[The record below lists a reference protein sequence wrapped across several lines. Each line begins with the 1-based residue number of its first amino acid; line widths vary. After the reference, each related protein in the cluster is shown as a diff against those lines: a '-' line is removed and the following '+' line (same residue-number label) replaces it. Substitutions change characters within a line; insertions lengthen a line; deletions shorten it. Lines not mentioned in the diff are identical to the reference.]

1 MSTSLKKL
9 LLVSITL
16 LLGVMSGGAKAAVG
30 TNYDFSVSSFVD
42 MDGNN
47 LNYLLSGQFSTNT
60 GSGAQTILSWSN
72 LTFGASSPG
81 SNNPSASYV
90 GTIPG
95 FAATT
100 YDSSL
105 NVFGTTGEGVPY
117 PNFAFNAGIN
127 NSTSGVPYFAFY
139 SDSMMGGILDCYESG
154 CGNGSR
160 TSAWQGVIS
169 VSPASSSG
177 GAPEIDGSLAP
188 KVGFLLGCL
197 FLMFGRKK
205 QNAESMLT
213 A

>member
-16 LLGVMSGGAKAAVG
+16 LLGVMSGRVVAQ

-42 MDGNN
+42 MHGNN

-60 GSGAQTILSWSN
+60 GPGAQTILSWSN
-72 LTFGASSPG
+72 LTFGIDTPG

-117 PNFAFNAGIN
+117 PNFVFNAGIN
-127 NSTSGVPYFAFY
+127 NSTSGIPYFAFY

-154 CGNGSR
+154 CENAR
-160 TSAWQGVIS
+160 TNAWQGVIS

-205 QNAESMLT
+205 QMNSEIRYA
-213 A
+213 